1 MKGKILICDPVD
13 GIMIEKLS
21 KDFDIDN
28 SPDITR
34 DELLKKIGD
43 YDIIIVRSRTK
54 VDRDIID
61 NAKRL
66 KIIARAGIGT
76 DSIDVDY
83 AQEKG
88 IKIVYAPGSSTES
101 VVELTVAFAVI
112 AARQII
118 KGVEN
123 TRKNDFTKL
132 KGIELSGKTL
142 GIIGYGRIGRAI
154 ANAFSVFNVRS
165 IAYDAYPVDFTGA
178 EQVTLED
185 LLRNSDI
192 ISINITLRKDSP
204 PVLNEKELSM
214 LRDNAI
220 VINTS
225 RANAIEPRAFLK
237 ILKEKNIF
245 YISDVFWHEPARFDY
260 EFEMLK
266 LPNVII
272 TPHLGAQTREAQK
285 RIAIMTAD
293 NILKEWS

>member
-13 GIMIEKLS
+13 NIMIEKLS
-21 KDFDIDN
+21 EKFDIDN
-28 SPDITR
+28 DPEITR
-34 DELLKKIGD
+34 DELLKRIKD
-43 YDIIIVRSRTK
+43 YDVIIVRSRTK
-54 VDRDIID
+54 IDKDIID
-61 NAKRL
+61 NAKKL

-76 DSIDVDY
+76 DTIDVDY
-83 AQEKG
+83 ANEKG

-101 VVELTVAFAVI
+101 VVELTLAFAVI

-118 KGVEN
+118 RGVEN

-132 KGIELSGKTL
+132 KGIELSGKRL

-154 ANAFSVFNVRS
+154 ANAFKAFNVS
-165 IAYDAYPVDFTGA
+165 SMAYDAYPVDFTGA
-178 EQVTLED
+178 EQVSLD
-185 LLRNSDI
+185 KLLMDSDI

-204 PVLNEKELSM
+204 PVLNEKELS
-214 LRDNAI
+214 LIKNDAI

-225 RANAIEPRAFLK
+225 RANAIDPKAFLK
-237 ILKEKNIF
+237 ILREKNIV

-272 TPHLGAQTREAQK
+272 TPHLGAQTKEAQK

-293 NILKEWS
+293 NILKEWA